1 MMISPASSVGFCH
14 ILGIRFLMGGYEEAH
29 ALLSGGRLMIVPS
42 APSLAYAKEDE
53 IYHEALKGSDFA
65 IPDSSFMVLLI
76 RAVKGIK
83 LRVIS
88 GLKFLHRFLDES
100 ELKQSSG
107 RLFLVDPSAREKTLN
122 QRYLLSK
129 GIAIDDADHYVAPWY
144 PKSVQDAKLLA
155 LVQSRKP
162 RYILINLGGGVQEKL
177 GLYLKSHL
185 DYRPGILCTGA
196 AIAFLTGSQAAISP
210 LADNLQIGWLVR
222 CLDDPGQFVPRYL
235 KSLSLISLILKRR
248 HEIFISEYLPA

>member
-1 MMISPASSVGFCH
+1 MKSSELSLGFCH

-53 IYHEALKGSDFA
+53 IYYEALKGSDFA
-65 IPDSSFMVLLI
+65 IPDSSFMVLLVRI
-76 RAVKGIK
+76 LAGIK
-83 LRVIS
+83 LQVVS
-88 GLKFLHRFLDES
+88 GLKFLNRFLDEA
-100 ELKQSSG
+100 ELIKETG
-107 RLFLVDPSAREKTLN
+107 RLFMVDPSEQEKELN

-129 GIAIDDADHYVAPWY
+129 GIAIDDSDHYVAPLY
-144 PKSVQDAKLLA
+144 PKNSMQDAKLLEI
-155 LVQSRKP
+155 VRSKKP
-162 RYILINLGGGVQEKL
+162 KYILINLGGGVQEKL
-177 GLYLKSHL
+177 GFYLKSHL

-222 CLDDPGQFVPRYL
+222 CLDDPGQFAPRYL

-248 HEIFISEYLPA
+248 HEIFISEYIPA